1 MGVAID
7 APDDGTYRPGNGG
20 DLSGETG
27 VRAVIRNSV
36 LGKCLSAA
44 IAATIAFAPVGT
56 AQAQGQNLSLIR
68 DTETE
73 RVLRSYLDPILVS
86 AGLNPQAVRL
96 HLINDQAINAFVSDG
111 QQMFIHTGL
120 ITEAENANQLI
131 GVLAHETGHM
141 AGGHLIRLREG
152 MRVATVPMLLSVA
165 AGLGVMLLGAP
176 DAGAAIMMS
185 GSQFAM
191 GSLFSFTRVQE
202 SAADQ
207 AAVRYLEATQQS
219 GRGMLDLFRRFEG
232 EEILSYERQEDYAR
246 SHPAPRDRINRLEQ
260 LVEASPYAAA
270 PEDPEV
276 AYSFA
281 MMKAKLRGYINSPQV
296 TLRQYP
302 QEDVSQAARYAR
314 AMAYF
319 RWPDMDRAMR
329 EIESLLAEEPDNPYF
344 LEMYGQIN
352 VERGRIAEGLPSY
365 ARAVELMPDAPQI
378 RSAYGSALLASGV
391 EENVG
396 KARVE
401 LEAALRQESD
411 LAFAWYELAKAYN
424 MLGLQGEAQLATAE
438 RYFNV
443 GAYQEAVTFA
453 YRAQQRLESGTRDW
467 QRANDIMAIAQAQAA
482 SQRN

>member
-1 MGVAID
+1 
-7 APDDGTYRPGNGG
+7 
-20 DLSGETG
+20 LL
-27 VRAVIRNSV
+27 RNSA
-36 LGKCLSAA
+36 LRKCLSAA
-44 IAATIAFAPVGT
+44 IAATIAFAHVAT
-56 AQAQGQNLSLIR
+56 SQAQGQDISLIR

-73 RVLRSYLDPILVS
+73 MVLRSYLDPLLVA
-86 AGLNPQAVRL
+86 AGLNPEAVRL
-96 HLINDQAINAFVSDG
+96 HIVNDQAINAFVSDG

-120 ITEAENANQLI
+120 ITESENANQLI

-152 MRVATVPMLLSVA
+152 MRVATVPMLLSMA
-165 AGLGVMLLGAP
+165 AGLGIMLLGAP

-207 AAVRYLEATQQS
+207 AGVRYLEATQQS

-260 LVEASPYAAA
+260 LVEASPYAAK
-270 PEDPEV
+270 PEDPDV

-302 QEDVSQAARYAR
+302 QEDTSLAARYAR

-352 VERGRIAEGLPSY
+352 VERGRIAEGIPAY

-391 EENVG
+391 EENVDR
-396 KARVE
+396 ARIE
-401 LEAALRQESD
+401 LEAALQQEND

-424 MLGLQGEAQLATAE
+424 MLGMQGEAQLATAE
-438 RYFNV
+438 RYFSA
-443 GAYQEAVTFA
+443 GAYHEAVTFA

-467 QRANDIMAIAQAQAA
+467 QRANDIMAIAQAQVA